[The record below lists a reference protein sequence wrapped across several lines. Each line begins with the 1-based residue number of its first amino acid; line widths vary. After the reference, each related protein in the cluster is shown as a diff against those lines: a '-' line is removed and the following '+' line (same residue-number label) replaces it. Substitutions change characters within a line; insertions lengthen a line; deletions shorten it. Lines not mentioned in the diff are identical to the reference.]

1 MVSSWVHRSSP
12 GKEIFAAL
20 PLLEALSSRLY
31 GAYSA
36 DCDRNP
42 FAPTPIT
49 ALAPPAA
56 DLEGV
61 RMDGESRFGKRVAST
76 EGGIRTWL
84 GIISESK
91 EGGAKLFGLS
101 FLILF
106 SLQSKYES
114 TYSRPKRREVST
126 FDKSMY

>member
-1 MVSSWVHRSSP
+1 MVSSWVHRSS
-12 GKEIFAAL
+12 GKEIFTAF

-61 RMDGESRFGKRVAST
+61 RMDGESRFGKRDAST

-84 GIISESK
+84 GIISGSK
-91 EGGAKLFGLS
+91 EGGAKLWS
-101 FLILF
+101 QFLDTLLITI
-106 SLQSKYES
+106 EI
-114 TYSRPKRREVST
+114 
-126 FDKSMY
+126 

>member
-1 MVSSWVHRSSP
+1 MCFRSCGVVSSWVHRSSS
-12 GKEIFAAL
+12 GKEIFTAL

-61 RMDGESRFGKRVAST
+61 GMDGESRFGKRDAST

-84 GIISESK
+84 GIISGSK
-91 EGGAKLFGLS
+91 EGGAKLWS
-101 FLILF
+101 QFLDTLLITI
-106 SLQSKYES
+106 EI
-114 TYSRPKRREVST
+114 
-126 FDKSMY
+126 